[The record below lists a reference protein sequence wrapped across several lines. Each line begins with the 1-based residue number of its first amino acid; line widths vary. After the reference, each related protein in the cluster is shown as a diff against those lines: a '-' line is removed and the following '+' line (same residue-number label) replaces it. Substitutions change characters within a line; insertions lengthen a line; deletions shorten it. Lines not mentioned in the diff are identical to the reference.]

1 MNSPGPIQFTYQGG
15 AFSIVGAGT
24 YVGDWITG
32 LAGMLSAGLQAQL
45 LYGNGG
51 VSVTV
56 YFQTSFDQGQTPVDI
71 AAVQFTSA
79 SATEVANLSG
89 LTTRAIPAAPTQQA
103 LSPGSCND
111 GLLGDRL
118 RVVVVVTGTYGNSTL
133 LNATA
138 CVR

>member
-1 MNSPGPIQFTYQGG
+1 MNSPGPIQLTYLGS

-24 YVGDWITG
+24 FIGDWITN
-32 LAGMLSAGLQAQL
+32 LAGMLSASLQAQFQ
-45 LYGNGG
+45 YGSGG
-51 VSVTV
+51 TSVTV
-56 YFQTSFDQGQTPVDI
+56 YFQTSFDQGQTAVDI
-71 AAVQFTSA
+71 AAIEFTEA
-79 SATEVANLSG
+79 SGTAVVNLSA
-89 LTTRAIPAAPTQQA
+89 LTPRTTPLTPTQQQ

-118 RVVVVVTGTYGNSTL
+118 RAVVVVTGAYNNSTQ